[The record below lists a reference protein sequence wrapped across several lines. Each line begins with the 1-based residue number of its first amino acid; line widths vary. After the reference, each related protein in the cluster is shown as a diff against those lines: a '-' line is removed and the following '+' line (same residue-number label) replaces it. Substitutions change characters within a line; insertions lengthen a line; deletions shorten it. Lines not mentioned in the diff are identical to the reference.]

1 MSVGLHKCAGV
12 YKCSLLCAAMPGCK
26 QVSICV
32 CMCVWDEF
40 SEYLLETR
48 FLTSANYDTH
58 PLRIFLDVLHIFKKN
73 SKRTLFLSHIATCA
87 YITYCTI
94 LTFSAHCACDIRLK
108 RSMEHSLLAIL
119 STSELRNSQFCH
131 SIQRHQKLF

>member
-1 MSVGLHKCAGV
+1 MSKMSVGLHKCAGV

-32 CMCVWDEF
+32 CVCVWDEF

-58 PLRIFLDVLHIFKKN
+58 PLRIFGLYYILKLDPYQLPI
-73 SKRTLFLSHIATCA
+73 LSS
-87 YITYCTI
+87 
-94 LTFSAHCACDIRLK
+94 LSVV
-108 RSMEHSLLAIL
+108 SLLRMIL
-119 STSELRNSQFCH
+119 HFH
-131 SIQRHQKLF
+131 PVI